1 GPSVAISDAAAM
13 LRSERVK
20 LQPNSRRVPITNLAP
35 GEQLLAAFLARMQ
48 WQPAS
53 QQTGPSTLRA
63 DDLRELIDIHDGAVC
78 LPDGVDASHEVL
90 FFVASR
96 TGMQVKRPAVGAE
109 GYVLNHLDA
118 TATDHYLK
126 NVGDRLLQAFPTDRP
141 YAVFCD
147 SLEVY
152 NQDWTPD
159 FLEEFQK
166 RRGYDLKPYLPA
178 LIADIG
184 PTTLEIR
191 RDW

>member
-1 GPSVAISDAAAM
+1 ADSP
-13 LRSERVK
+13 ERPR
-20 LQPNSRRVPITNLAP
+20 QP
-35 GEQLLAAFLARMQ
+35 
-48 WQPAS
+48 
-53 QQTGPSTLRA
+53 QTGQSTVRL
-63 DDLRELIDIHDGAVC
+63 DDLRELTDIHDGAVW
-78 LPDGVDASHEVL
+78 LPQNLEESNEVV
-90 FFVASR
+90 FFISGR

-118 TATDHYLK
+118 TATEDYLK
-126 NVGDRLLQAFPTDRP
+126 DVGDRLMQAFPTNRP

-159 FLEEFQK
+159 FLDEFKK

-184 PTTLEIR
+184 PKTLEIR
-191 RDW
+191 RDWGKTLT

>member
-1 GPSVAISDAAAM
+1 M
-13 LRSERVK
+13 
-20 LQPNSRRVPITNLAP
+20 
-35 GEQLLAAFLARMQ
+35 ARCGCP
-48 WQPAS
+48 PALD
-53 QQTGPSTLRA
+53 Q
-63 DDLRELIDIHDGAVC
+63 
-78 LPDGVDASHEVL
+78 SHEVL
-90 FFVASR
+90 FFISSR

-118 TATDHYLK
+118 TATEHYLK
-126 NVGDRLLQAFPTDRP
+126 NVGDRLMQAFPSDRP

-178 LIADIG
+178 LIADVG
-184 PTTLEIR
+184 PKTLDIR
-191 RDW
+191 RDWGKTLDRTLQRTFPGAAARLGQTQSHATARAELWNSRGFAFRIRECRSA